1 MPARLV
7 LWCGQQSP
15 GVLTDIW
22 NMLDRLQIFCAYLVP
37 RIIGVV
43 EDDVGEVILEFTGK
57 VRKLRQFV
65 P

>member
-7 LWCGQQSP
+7 LWCSHQFP
-15 GVLTDIW
+15 DVLTDIR
-22 NMLDRLQIFCAYLVP
+22 NVFDRLQIFCAYLVP

-43 EDDVGEVILEFTGK
+43 EDDVGEVILEYTDK